1 MRAVRAHAP
10 GRVNLLGEH
19 TDYTGG
25 LVLPLAIDR
34 VTQVEAERRD
44 DGVIELVSD
53 SEPAPVRVEA
63 RRPEP
68 GSVRWANYVLG
79 VVAEFW
85 DRADLRGGF
94 RLRISGDVPVGA
106 GLSSSASLTVACAR
120 ALDDLYECRS
130 EPLALAQSC
139 QRAERRFAGV
149 QCGLMDQAA
158 ASLSVPGCALYLDCR
173 TLEHRALRL
182 PETAVVVLHSG
193 VHHELAASEYNRRV
207 AECAGALSRLP
218 GRGCLGECVPED
230 LAKLEGVERRR
241 AEHVVREN
249 GRVREGVAALERGD
263 LAAFGR
269 LMVASHASLRDLF
282 EVSCPELDALV
293 EAVRPWA
300 WGAKMTGAGFG
311 GAVVAL
317 APLDRV
323 RPVAAAAQTFL
334 CRPYMA

>member
-1 MRAVRAHAP
+1 MKACAP

-34 VTQVEAERRD
+34 ATEVEAQRRD
-44 DGVIELVSD
+44 DGVIELLSA
-53 SEPAPVRVEA
+53 SEAAPVRVAA
-63 RRPEP
+63 RRPGP
-68 GSVRWANYVLG
+68 GTVRWANYVLG

-94 RLRISGDVPVGA
+94 TLRISGDVPVGA
-106 GLSSSASLTVACAR
+106 GLSSSASLMVACAR
-120 ALDDLYECRS
+120 ALNELYGCGVA
-130 EPLALAQSC
+130 PMDLAQAC
-139 QRAERRFAGV
+139 LRAERTFAGV

-158 ASLSVPGCALYLDCR
+158 AALSIPGCALFLDCR
-173 TLEHRALRL
+173 TLEHRPIRL
-182 PETAVVVLHSG
+182 PETAVIVLHSG
-193 VHHELAASEYNRRV
+193 VRHDLAASGYNKRV
-207 AECAGALSRLP
+207 AECAGALARLP
-218 GRGCLGECVPED
+218 GRACLGECVPED
-230 LAKLEGVERRR
+230 LAKLEGMERRR
-241 AEHVVREN
+241 VEHVVREN
-249 GRVREGVAALERGD
+249 ARVREGAAALEQGD

-269 LMVASHASLRDLF
+269 LMVASHASLRDLY

-317 APLDRV
+317 APADRM
-323 RPVAAAAQTFL
+323 RPVAAAAQTFV
-334 CRPYMA
+334 CRPFLA